1 MSDREMVN
9 FVSITD
15 SYYNLPMVVEVQRMI
30 NRREQR
36 RLRGNRK
43 HKGIWGI
50 KLVRLSLPYWS
61 NDDGSADAD
70 VIRVTSP
77 FGK

>member
-1 MSDREMVN
+1 MNSQALVHCRVSSDYRHIMSDREMVN

-30 NRREQR
+30 NRAGRREQR

-43 HKGIWGI
+43 HKGIGGI
-50 KLVRLSLPYWS
+50 KLVCLSLPY
-61 NDDGSADAD
+61 
-70 VIRVTSP
+70 
-77 FGK
+77 